1 MIFLAEFD
9 GLKMRRRMNLN
20 HVLSEL
26 SLLTRSFH
34 TQQQLDYYCTAIK
47 DMRNLLTLP
56 VFSAMI
62 ATLGTKTALAWSVRT
77 CSSHHS
83 QATLRRTLFSPTSLL
98 SFSQRATKPTA
109 FSGALR
115 SFSETA
121 TRNDNGD
128 ENEAPN
134 ENLLIFQPGDKIQ
147 VEVISFGP
155 MGASVEIIATS
166 HDPDDLISEDEPP
179 LASGLILQKEIQYF
193 RQARDNV
200 DVVRGEVLPAYVER
214 VREESNRVDV
224 GLRAYGGKAK
234 AEEVSKMIL
243 DRLEYSSGGIL
254 MIGDKSH
261 PEDINAEFPG
271 VSKSTFKRAVSALYK
286 QGAVLP
292 SASTISLVKQPG
304 GREPQSD

>member
-1 MIFLAEFD
+1 
-9 GLKMRRRMNLN
+9 
-20 HVLSEL
+20 
-26 SLLTRSFH
+26 
-34 TQQQLDYYCTAIK
+34 
-47 DMRNLLTLP
+47 MRNLLTLP
-56 VFSAMI
+56 VFYAMI
-62 ATLGTKTALAWSVRT
+62 ATLGAKNALAWSVRT

-83 QATLRRTLFSPTSLL
+83 QATLRRTLFSPTLL
-98 SFSQRATKPTA
+98 SFPQKTTKPTA
-109 FSGALR
+109 ISSALR
-115 SFSETA
+115 SFSETS
-121 TRNDNGD
+121 TGNDNGD
-128 ENEAPN
+128 ENENEAPN

-155 MGASVEIIATS
+155 MGASVEIIAAS
-166 HDPDDLISEDEPP
+166 HDPDDLIPEDEPP
-179 LASGLILQKEIQYF
+179 LALGLILQKEIQYF

-214 VREESNRVDV
+214 VREETNRVDV

-286 QGAVLP
+286 QGVVLP
-292 SASTISLVKQPG
+292 SASTISLIKQPG